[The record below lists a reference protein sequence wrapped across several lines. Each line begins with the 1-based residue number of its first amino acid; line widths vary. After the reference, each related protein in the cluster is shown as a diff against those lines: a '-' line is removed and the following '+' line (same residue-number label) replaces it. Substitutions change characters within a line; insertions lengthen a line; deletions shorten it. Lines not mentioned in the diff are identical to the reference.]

1 VSKAK
6 EEGDN
11 NRAAARN
18 EVTGRAELGRIV
30 SFQPKYM
37 TVRVAVEFQMRR
49 VMLGEVEPDFDVAEV
64 AAC

>member
-1 VSKAK
+1 MSKAK

-11 NRAAARN
+11 NMATARN
-18 EVTGRAELGRIV
+18 EVTRPAGLGRIV
-30 SFQPKYM
+30 SFQRKYM
-37 TVRVAVEFQMRR
+37 TVRVAAEFQMRR